1 MEILNKL
8 IESLLGDGS
17 PKDIWFYI
25 AQAVGLAAVTFYL
38 LGYLQKKR
46 GTILTFNLTAR
57 VLYVLQYVL
66 LGAFEGAVLD
76 VSGSVASVLAG
87 KKEQPFIK
95 RYRIAFIIGVNLLI
109 VAMGLLVY
117 ESPLSLLPIGAVM
130 LHTGAFWLS
139 DEKWVRRISLLGCP
153 LWFIYNFKSE
163 AYFSSLGDFLSFL
176 FILISI
182 FRYDVPRKTPKKQG
196 AKETLPMT
204 LSPLFTS
211 HMVLAMDKPIRVFG
225 TGEGKATVRF
235 LDHVAEAE
243 CKDGKWLATLPPV
256 AAGGPYD
263 MTVELAGETV
273 TLTDVDVGRV
283 ILYCGQSNMVVPL
296 KESATPEE
304 RRTPPSSLR
313 LFYAAPSQHPGV
325 AYTHWRVADR
335 ESIEEF
341 STVGGLSG
349 AALARETGVA
359 VGAVLCAQGASMI
372 EAWLPEGTMDAL
384 DIHLTTEQKSRN
396 FTVPPYCT
404 WNGDGYL
411 YHLDFLPL
419 CPFVFSAAVWY
430 QGESNG
436 ASVAASEA
444 YEAQL
449 TELIRR
455 WRADLKDE
463 SLPFVIVQLADYEK
477 CECPAGWRK
486 VQETQL
492 AIVQKIENTSAVVC
506 RDVCESTDIHPKTKH
521 LLADRVTEALKAL

>member
-1 MEILNKL
+1 MKVLY
-8 IESLLGDGS
+8 
-17 PKDIWFYI
+17 YI
-25 AQAVGLAAVTFYL
+25 AQGIGFVAVTLYL

-46 GTILTFNLTAR
+46 KSIIAFNLTSR
-57 VLYVLQYVL
+57 VMYIAQYIL

-76 VSGSVASVLAG
+76 VAGALSSVFAG
-87 KKEQPFIK
+87 KKDNSFIK
-95 RYRIAFIIGVNLLI
+95 KYKIPVIILMNLAIIGL
-109 VAMGLLVY
+109 GLLVY
-117 ESPLSLLPIGAVM
+117 ESPLSLLPIVAVM
-130 LHTGAFWLS
+130 LHTGAFWIS

-153 LWFIYNFKSE
+153 PWFIYNFMSE
-163 AYFSSLGDFLSFL
+163 AYFSSVGDALSFL

-182 FRYDVPRKTPKKQG
+182 FRYDIPHKKHK
-196 AKETLPMT
+196 KETAKMT
-204 LSPLFTS
+204 LSPLFSS

-225 TGEGKATVRF
+225 TGEGTATVR
-235 LDHVAEAE
+235 LAGQTASATAEN
-243 CKDGKWLATLPPV
+243 GKWLVELPPM

-273 TLTDVDVGRV
+273 TLTDVYVGRV
-283 ILYCGQSNMVVPL
+283 ILYCGQSNMAFSL
-296 KESATPEE
+296 NESATPEE

-313 LFYAAPSQHPGV
+313 LFYANPTQHPSA

-341 STVGGLSG
+341 SSVGGLSG

-359 VGAVLCAQGASMI
+359 VGAVLCAKGASMI

-396 FTVPPYCT
+396 FTVHPYCT

-411 YHLDFLPL
+411 YHVDFLPL

-436 ASVAASEA
+436 ASVAAANA

-455 WRADLKDE
+455 WRADLMDDA
-463 SLPFVIVQLADYEK
+463 LPFVIVQLADYDK

-486 VQETQL
+486 VQETQV
-492 AIVQKIENTSAVVC
+492 AITSKVSATVSVVC
-506 RDVCESTDIHPKTKH
+506 RDVCESDNIHPKTKH
-521 LLADRVTEALKAL
+521 LLADRVAEALKAL